1 MSDAFCYLWTMR
13 WLVLV
18 AVACSTPGKPE
29 PERAPEQAIPAPS
42 DDRVMQLE
50 PAGGGAVDAGAAA
63 IAGGGEAGGEDALV
77 AGATLHAIAGAT
89 NGQFAITADSRWI
102 VYGDGS
108 GLHSVR
114 VDGLVDRVIAT
125 RAGSPFRLTHDSKYV
140 VYGKYLARVPV
151 EGGEPVAIAPKLQ
164 VAELGNFVVSPD
176 GKWVAFTEAAG
187 DLVLASLADG
197 AARKL
202 QIKRPRDGRHHFGS
216 GYVKKFSGDSKHL
229 MFQHGAAYEV
239 IGVDGRG
246 RRAITRAAQGIEAVG
261 SDLAITVGEREFRIV
276 PLDGAAGATIATP
289 PLFGFSG
296 PAIAPDARGFA
307 FVAVDYRLRYIDLE
321 TRKLRPISPSGVRA
335 SSFVEH
341 TPDSKQILYVD
352 MGPEGQRSCT
362 VHAFDLATSRDRI
375 LARLPS
381 AEQCFV
387 KPAGDRRAVIHEWH
401 RTGDGIRRNFLLVD
415 LAGGPVRR
423 LVPTLEGA
431 GNFEVSPDG
440 RFVVF
445 DGPRDARPLSLIRL
459 P

>member
-1 MSDAFCYLWTMR
+1 MR

-29 PERAPEQAIPAPS
+29 PERAPEQPTAAPS
-42 DDRVMQLE
+42 DEQAMPLE
-50 PAGGGAVDAGAAA
+50 PVGGGAAGAGAPA
-63 IAGGGEAGGEDALV
+63 SAVGGEGGEDALV

-102 VYGDGS
+102 VYGDGR
-108 GLHSVR
+108 GLRSVR
-114 VDGLVDRVIAT
+114 VDGLVDRVIAA
-125 RAGSPFRLTHDSKYV
+125 RAGALFRLTADSKYV
-140 VYGKYLARVPV
+140 VYGKRLARVPI
-151 EGGEPVAIAPKLQ
+151 EGGEEVAIAPKLQ
-164 VAELGNFVVSPD
+164 VAELGDFVVSPD

-187 DLVLASLADG
+187 DLAIASLADG

-202 QIKRPRDGRHHFGS
+202 PIKRPRDGRHHFGS
-216 GYVKKFSGDSKHL
+216 GHVKKFSGDSTHL
-229 MFQHGAAYEV
+229 VFQHGATYEV

-246 RRAITRAAQGIEAVG
+246 RRGITRAAQGIEVVG
-261 SDLAITVGEREFRIV
+261 SDLAIAVGEREVRVV

-289 PLFGFSG
+289 PLLGFSG
-296 PAIAPDARGFA
+296 PAIAPDARGLA
-307 FVAVDYRLRYIDLE
+307 FVAVDYRLHYIDLE
-321 TRKLRPISPSGVRA
+321 TRTLRAISPGGVRA

-341 TPDSKQILYVD
+341 TPDSTQVLYVD

-362 VHAFDLATSRDRI
+362 VRAFDLATARDRI

-381 AEQCFV
+381 GEQCFV
-387 KPAGDRRAVIHEWH
+387 KPAGNRRAVIHAWH

-415 LAGGPVRR
+415 LGGGPVRR

-431 GNFEVSPDG
+431 GNFDVSPDG
-440 RFVVF
+440 GFVVF
-445 DGPRDARPLSLIRL
+445 DGPGDARPLSLIRL